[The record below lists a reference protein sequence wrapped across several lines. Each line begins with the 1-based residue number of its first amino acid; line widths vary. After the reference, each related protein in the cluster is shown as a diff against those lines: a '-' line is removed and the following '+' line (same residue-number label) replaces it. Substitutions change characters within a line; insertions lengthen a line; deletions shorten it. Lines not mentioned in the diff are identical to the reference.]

1 MVNSNE
7 KRLSAY
13 CAEAEQLA
21 ERGSIDRAMA
31 IGQHILRHHSKYVD
45 AYRVL
50 AKAALEQDEVG
61 HAADLFKRVLSADPE
76 DLESR
81 VGLGIIYTGEEALEE
96 ALWQWERAFELA
108 PGDPDIRAQLGRI
121 RERLGDTDF
130 SRVEL
135 TRSALGRLYARGGL
149 FQQAADEFQVVLR
162 QAPDRVDV
170 QVALAETLWR
180 DEKLATAEAVC
191 EQILEALPNCLK
203 ANLILGQIWLH
214 TGREEESH
222 RPFRIAHMLD
232 PENRVAID
240 LLGEQSPLT
249 GESVFIPTLEVPAAE
264 AAKPVDLLAI
274 EEEQLVGEPEAEGRE
289 AKLPDWLT
297 QLPGAGMEEG
307 IAEEEP
313 LPDWLDT
320 TQLEEPMARMDAGDV
335 PFELEPEPEGREFE
349 EEDLP
354 DWLSALR
361 TGEEQEFEVPSAEA
375 EKEPA
380 AEEEMLDK
388 DVPEWLRELRTEMA
402 KDISDVGELDK
413 PPAQLEAE
421 AEQFASREAPRWL
434 REVQEET
441 DESVEAIS
449 EEETLV
455 PRPEASELPDGVE
468 ALETKEPASAEL
480 EAVKAAETPEL
491 PREAEEIPEW
501 LTALQPDE
509 VAEPAVAEAEG
520 LPEEEALEEE
530 SPDWLAILQVEE
542 ATEPAAS
549 EAEDLAEEE
558 GFEEEIPD
566 WLTALQAEEPVE
578 PGVAEPFD
586 EPEVAEAAEPAEELP
601 DWLAALRPEEP
612 AGPKVEE
619 EPEGE
624 TDLWG
629 EVMRQEGL
637 AEMIDAVP
645 AEAEDLVEEEGLE
658 EEIPEWLAAL
668 QAEEPAEPEA
678 DELSGEPEVAE
689 VAEESEVG
697 ETDLWREVMHQEGLA
712 EMIEAMPAEA
722 EGVAEEEGPEEEIP
736 DWLTALQPEEP
747 VEPPAEPE
755 MAEPAEE
762 IPDWLAALQPE
773 GPAGAEVAKVP
784 VEPEVAEAAEEPEVG
799 ETDLWRE
806 VMREEGL
813 AEMIDAVP
821 AEAEGLAEEEGPDE
835 AVPEWLAAL
844 QAEEPVEPPS
854 EPEAAEEPEV
864 GETDLWRE
872 VMREEGLAEM
882 IEAMPAEAEGVA
894 EEEGPEEEIPDWL
907 TALQLEEPVEPPA
920 EPEVAEPA
928 EEIPDWLAAL
938 QPEEPA
944 GAEVAKAP
952 VEPEVAEAA
961 EEPEVGETDL
971 WREVMRQE
979 GLAEM
984 IEAVPTEA
992 EGVAEEEGPEEE
1004 GPEEAVPDWLTA
1016 LQPEEPVEPLSEPEA
1031 AEESEVGDT
1040 DLWREV
1046 MRQEGLAEMIEA
1058 VPAEAEGVTEEEGPE
1073 EAVPDWLAALQPEEP
1088 VEPPSEPEAA
1098 EEPEVGETDLWRE
1111 VMRQEGLAE
1120 MIEAVPAEAEGLAEE
1135 EGPEEA
1141 VPEWLAALQ
1150 VEEPVEP
1157 PAEPEVAEPAEEIPD
1172 WLAALQP
1179 EEPVEPPSE
1188 PEAAEEPEV
1197 GETDLWR
1204 EVMRQEGLAEMIEA
1218 MPAETEGLAE
1228 EEEPKEAV
1236 PEWLAALQSEEP
1248 VEPPAEP
1255 EVAEAAEEP
1264 EVGETD
1270 LWREVMRQEGLAEM
1284 IEAMPAEAEDLAE
1297 EEGPEEEIPEWL
1309 VALQSREPKEPV
1321 ELEPA
1326 GEPSVEPEA
1335 AEAAAQPKDA
1345 EPEEEAVDRPP
1356 ALQPKEPLVPEAVEP
1371 LAEPEMADV
1380 GESAEEPGEKEAVA
1394 KVAAKAEPAE
1404 PGVVE
1409 EAVPPAEKEAIPE
1422 WLAGWQG
1429 EAEPKAVKIEIAA
1442 EPTGPKIPRKP
1453 AVEKKEEP
1461 TSFLVSSYLSRLETH
1476 PKDYEVRLSLAR
1488 AYRDEKRL
1496 SHAFEQFEMLVS
1508 SAQQVKEL
1516 VPDLEG
1522 LCDSYPDDA
1531 KWHQLLG
1538 DAYMRVNRLADALK
1552 AYRAA
1557 QDAFSKR

>member
-872 VMREEGLAEM
+872 VMR
-882 IEAMPAEAEGVA
+882 
-894 EEEGPEEEIPDWL
+894 
-907 TALQLEEPVEPPA
+907 
-920 EPEVAEPA
+920 
-928 EEIPDWLAAL
+928 
-938 QPEEPA
+938 
-944 GAEVAKAP
+944 
-952 VEPEVAEAA
+952 
-961 EEPEVGETDL
+961 
-971 WREVMRQE
+971 
-979 GLAEM
+979 
-984 IEAVPTEA
+984 
-992 EGVAEEEGPEEE
+992 
-1004 GPEEAVPDWLTA
+1004 
-1016 LQPEEPVEPLSEPEA
+1016 
-1031 AEESEVGDT
+1031 
-1040 DLWREV
+1040 
-1046 MRQEGLAEMIEA
+1046 
-1058 VPAEAEGVTEEEGPE
+1058 
-1073 EAVPDWLAALQPEEP
+1073 
-1088 VEPPSEPEAA
+1088 
-1098 EEPEVGETDLWRE
+1098 
-1111 VMRQEGLAE
+1111 
-1120 MIEAVPAEAEGLAEE
+1120 
-1135 EGPEEA
+1135 
-1141 VPEWLAALQ
+1141 
-1150 VEEPVEP
+1150 
-1157 PAEPEVAEPAEEIPD
+1157 
-1172 WLAALQP
+1172 
-1179 EEPVEPPSE
+1179 
-1188 PEAAEEPEV
+1188 
-1197 GETDLWR
+1197 
-1204 EVMRQEGLAEMIEA
+1204 QEGLAEMIEA